1 MSEFGWI
8 KLHRRI
14 TEWQHWNKPNVLA
27 TFIHLLT
34 LANYE
39 PKEWNGIV
47 VQRGQLVTSE
57 RNFAEEVG
65 VARSTL
71 RRVLLLLQE
80 TGEIEMEIVTVGDR
94 KGCTLITVLNYNEYQ
109 GDLSTFQA
117 NSGWTTSDTKDFENR
132 EPQAIPWKSPINT
145 SISQQQT
152 DDGEPRGQT
161 NEQGGADHTKEYIKN
176 NIYISTSS
184 SARARVRVKGEN
196 ENFDESERKNEPQTN
211 RLNTETGFEERKKVA
226 AKKERSEYQEMKRRN
241 EAVISEIKNNSEWV
255 ADTARL
261 FSTSVEDIN
270 AALLKFGLYTT
281 TTHKPLQLPDT
292 YAHFQLW
299 MNHEIREKPRVKP
312 QPKPKQGAVSDFW
325 SSPEAKAIEER
336 NRREGEELMKKYKI
350 NEI

>member
-14 TEWQHWNKPNVLA
+14 TEWHHWSSPNVLA

-65 VARSTL
+65 IARSTL

-94 KGCTLITVLNYNEYQ
+94 KECTLITILNYNEYQ
-109 GDLSTFQA
+109 GDFSTSQ
-117 NSGWTTSDTKDFENR
+117 SESVWTTSDTTDSENR
-132 EPQAIPWKSPINT
+132 GPRAIPRKDPINT
-145 SISQQQT
+145 SISQQR
-152 DDGEPRGQT
+152 DDECEPRGRAT
-161 NEQGGADHTKEYIKN
+161 KAVCVDRTKEYIKN
-176 NIYISTSS
+176 NIYSTSTS
-184 SARARVRVKGEN
+184 SARAR
-196 ENFDESERKNEPQTN
+196 ESESEILDGSEPRTN
-211 RLNTETGFEERKKVA
+211 HLNTGDDFEERKNFA
-226 AKKERSEYQEMKRRN
+226 AKKERSEYQEIKDAN
-241 EAVISEIKNNSEWV
+241 ETIISEIKDNGEWV
-255 ADTARL
+255 ADTAKL
-261 FSTSVEDIN
+261 FSTSIEDIKT
-270 AALLKFGLYTT
+270 ALTKFGLYTT
-281 TTHKPLQLPDT
+281 TTHKQLQLPDS

-299 MNHEIREKPRVKP
+299 MNHEMRAKKRAKP
-312 QPKPKQGAVSDFW
+312 QTKSKPGTVSDFW

-350 NEI
+350 HEL

>member
-14 TEWQHWNKPNVLA
+14 TEWHHWSSPNVLA

-65 VARSTL
+65 IARSTL

-94 KGCTLITVLNYNEYQ
+94 KECSLITIINYNEYQ
-109 GDLSTFQA
+109 GDFSTSQ
-117 NSGWTTSDTKDFENR
+117 SESVWTTSDTTDSENR
-132 EPQAIPWKSPINT
+132 GPRAIPRKDTINT
-145 SISQQQT
+145 SISQQR
-152 DDGEPRGQT
+152 DDECEPRSQVT
-161 NEQGGADHTKEYIKN
+161 KAGGVDRTKEYIRN
-176 NIYISTSS
+176 NIYSISTTTTRD
-184 SARARVRVKGEN
+184 AR
-196 ENFDESERKNEPQTN
+196 ESESEILDGSEPRTN
-211 RLNTETGFEERKKVA
+211 HLNTGDDFEERKKVA
-226 AKKERSEYQEMKRRN
+226 AKKERSEYQDLQASNASAIQELK
-241 EAVISEIKNNSEWV
+241 ANSHWI
-255 ADTARL
+255 ADTATLCEITEAEVHKKLTEFELNSNTRFKRL
-261 FSTSVEDIN
+261 
-270 AALLKFGLYTT
+270 
-281 TTHKPLQLPDT
+281 QMPDA
-292 YAHFQLW
+292 YNHFQRWLRL
-299 MNHEIREKPRVKP
+299 NRDIERRRTRAKP
-312 QPKPKQGAVSDFW
+312 QQKSKPGAVSDFW